1 MCHYIAKVGASKYT
15 IVLDS
20 CFVNFNYRFRM
31 TLQNYDMK
39 VKMLAVWTDSMC
51 ARLLWKSTVGKHR
64 I

>member
-39 VKMLAVWTDSMC
+39 VKMLAVWTDSM
-51 ARLLWKSTVGKHR
+51 
-64 I
+64 